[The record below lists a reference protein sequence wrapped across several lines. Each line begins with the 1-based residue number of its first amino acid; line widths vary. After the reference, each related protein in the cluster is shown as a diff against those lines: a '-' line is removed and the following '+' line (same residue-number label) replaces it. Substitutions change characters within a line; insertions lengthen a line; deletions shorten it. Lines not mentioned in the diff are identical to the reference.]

1 MRGLPSNISK
11 NTELRR
17 TSKNDDESWKSL
29 WDKSLERI
37 PLELVW
43 SGSENSPLSVKTVI
57 NEQTLKVETEEILV
71 KANQKGLDEGPIQK
85 VFDVIGEEFKTSYH
99 NFELLEKKLFI
110 SASSLKSLK
119 RELNEKLSEQD
130 VFSFANACQQA
141 QQQSFGGASSD
152 MKVIICNNNLNKEKS
167 QKYPIRLRLWNN
179 IEFLTDNIKA
189 DCFVVPWQQRNRV
202 SNRLNNSQVSY
213 WLPPILNS
221 KQFKEIYDELKT
233 LETGSFLCFG
243 WEAFRLAKL
252 LPQLRFELD
261 WCFNLAN
268 INSLVYIREK
278 GLDAVISK
286 EWKDEVIPENLN
298 FYKASLAWN
307 PLVSYTRFNGA
318 IKSNQIVSNSH
329 KDYFFTL
336 PIGNGVT
343 AMFLENKPG
352 KISKHHLPLQL
363 DIAISPDED
372 PKQVIKRLFD
382 SKLI

>member
-1 MRGLPSNISK
+1 M
-11 NTELRR
+11 
-17 TSKNDDESWKSL
+17 
-29 WDKSLERI
+29 
-37 PLELVW
+37 
-43 SGSENSPLSVKTVI
+43 
-57 NEQTLKVETEEILV
+57 
-71 KANQKGLDEGPIQK
+71 
-85 VFDVIGEEFKTSYH
+85 
-99 NFELLEKKLFI
+99 
-110 SASSLKSLK
+110 
-119 RELNEKLSEQD
+119 
-130 VFSFANACQQA
+130 
-141 QQQSFGGASSD
+141 
-152 MKVIICNNNLNKEKS
+152 
-167 QKYPIRLRLWNN
+167 RLWNN

-382 SKLI
+382 SKLM